1 VSHRRRL
8 LLIALVLGAT
18 GLYALW
24 RAPEW
29 GARLVE
35 HQLGRYFKRPVKVE
49 AITVRPGTLEI
60 EVHGLRV
67 GGISPDAP
75 PFLEVPSARVRP
87 SFAPLRGNRIVLS
100 RVRLEG
106 LRLRINAFPSPPL
119 GPGGDDIP
127 KFGGGGKGGG
137 LQVSIQRFV
146 IVGGEF
152 LLNHERVPLDLDLP
166 DFHGRLSGRPEGGLA
181 GHISFEPG
189 RLKMGTAPELP
200 VGTEI
205 DVVVHRGV
213 VDVQG
218 ARLVAEKTNL
228 TYHGRIRLSGRPQ
241 GQMSLEGPV
250 DLAVLE
256 RYVFRSGL
264 GLEGAAR
271 WSGLLSID
279 GSRLRIEGRM
289 EGTDGAFMGVAVPR
303 FAGWLSYDGT
313 TGLVM
318 RDLDVDALGGSA
330 RLAVDVPPT
339 ATRRPVHIRGPVREV
354 DGEGILR
361 MLFGW
366 GDMRLGT
373 AATGDVDVSWP
384 KGKNRLLSGTIG
396 VDLGERA
403 DGRTPLSGRLDWRA
417 EDGRQTYERALLR
430 GPGMTG
436 LVSGEVDVED
446 HARLAVEGETSDLA
460 ATDAVLTQVRR
471 ALGNP
476 EAQPSGFTG
485 AGTFRGRW
493 RGTVDWP
500 VFDGRFDGAGV
511 GYAGVD
517 WGRAEWTGTFDTA
530 AESVESRPLV
540 LRKGAGEIVWN
551 GRSEIGWFGL
561 RDALDGRGRA
571 SEWPVEDLVTFME
584 WDVVA
589 TGLVT
594 GEASVRGRR
603 SAPEGEAK
611 GTARGGRY
619 YAIPYDEARIESRW
633 KGRVAEVTEGE
644 VHLGGGTVAFRGS
657 VTDDGVYDGTGEMEG
672 VDLGAL
678 APGPVPGVAYG
689 GRLSGRLAMQGTLV
703 RPRLRATLS
712 SPRLFLGDEGIG
724 ILDAHLVGAG
734 DGRVVID
741 GTCRSAR
748 VDVAL
753 AGAVDAVPPYAA
765 DLTLSAR
772 STSLDPFLRAV
783 QPALPAALAVVATG
797 EVRLRGPLETPA
809 GIRAEAVVPDLQL
822 LLPDFPVRSREPV
835 RLTFSGG
842 RLELADFHLAGEGTD
857 LAVTGG
863 VDVLG
868 EGPLAVSAR
877 GRADLR
883 ALSLVTRRLR
893 GAGSARLAVDV
904 SGTRAAPRVLGTL
917 DLEGAGLRVRGFPHG
932 VEGLQGRVRFTERA
946 AELEGVNGTL
956 AGGRLTLE
964 GQAAYT
970 GGRLTSYDIRPVARG
985 LALRYPEGL
994 RSLVD
999 AELRLF
1005 GDAGKQWI
1013 TGAVDVRQA
1022 LYTKR
1027 YDVASEILAARRVLP
1042 TPEAASPEEGAQLDL
1057 RVRAPGTVRIDNN
1070 LATLAASAD
1079 LSIQGTTQAPVVTGR
1094 AEIERGRV
1102 YFQGRT
1108 YVVQRGTLDFVNP
1121 QRLDPLFDIE
1131 AETRIR
1137 SYRVTLRVSGTLE
1150 RVTPTLT
1157 SDPPL
1162 SSLQILALLAGQD
1175 ETEVAN
1181 LTQTQA
1187 RQSQTQLAAA
1197 GAATL
1202 AAGRISESV
1211 GLEREAERLFGLN
1224 RFSIDPSL
1232 LRGAGT
1238 TPTARVTVG
1247 KRLSPD
1253 LNVLYS
1259 QDLRGTGSGTEER
1272 ILAVEYT
1279 LTDRYSLLLTY
1290 TDPGTAKTGVE
1301 KGWGF
1306 DVRIR
1311 QSR

>member
-1 VSHRRRL
+1 MSRRRRL

-18 GLYALW
+18 AVYALW
-24 RAPEW
+24 RAPDW
-29 GARLVE
+29 SARLIE
-35 HQLGRYFKRPVKVE
+35 HALAGYFHRSAHVE
-49 AITVRPGTLEI
+49 AITVRPRTLEL
-60 EVHGLRV
+60 EVRGLRV
-67 GGISPDAP
+67 AGISPEAP
-75 PFLEVPSARVRP
+75 PFLEVPSARIRP
-87 SFAPLRGNRIVLS
+87 SFAPVRGGRLVLS
-100 RVRLEG
+100 RVRVEG

-127 KFGGGGKGGG
+127 KMGGGRGGG
-137 LQVSIQRFV
+137 LQVSIQRVV

-152 LLNHERVPLDLDLP
+152 ILNHERVPLDVDLP
-166 DFHGRLSGRPEGGLA
+166 DFHGRLVGRAEGGLA
-181 GHISFEPG
+181 GHISFQPG
-189 RLKMGTAPELP
+189 RLQMGSAPPLP

-228 TYHGRIRLSGRPQ
+228 AYRGRIRLGGRPQ
-241 GQMSLEGPV
+241 GQLSLDGPV

-256 RYVFRSGL
+256 KHVFRTGL
-264 GLEGAAR
+264 GLHGAASWR
-271 WSGLLSID
+271 GLLSID

-289 EGTDGAFMGVAVPR
+289 EGVGGAFMGVAVPR
-303 FAGWLSYDGT
+303 FASGLSYDGSS
-313 TGLVM
+313 GLVM
-318 RDLDVDALGGSA
+318 RDLDVDALGGQA
-330 RLAVDVPPT
+330 WLAVDVPPT
-339 ATRRPVHIRGPVREV
+339 ATHRPVHIRGPVRDV

-366 GDMRLGT
+366 GELALGT

-396 VDLGERA
+396 VDLAERP
-403 DGRTPLSGRLDWRA
+403 DGRTPLAGRFDWRA
-417 EDGRQTYERALLR
+417 EDGRQTYERVVLR
-430 GPGMTG
+430 GPGTSGTVTG
-436 LVSGEVDVED
+436 DVDAQD
-446 HARLAVEGETSDLA
+446 RARLEVQGETNDLA
-460 ATDAVLTQVRR
+460 ATETLLTRVRR
-471 ALGNP
+471 ALGNA
-476 EAQPSGFTG
+476 EAQPAGFGGSGS
-485 AGTFRGRW
+485 FRGLW

-500 VFDGRFDGAGV
+500 IFDGRFDGDDV
-511 GYAGVD
+511 TYAGVD
-517 WGRAEWTGTFDTA
+517 WGHAQWTGTFDTA
-530 AESVESRPLV
+530 AESVQSRPLV
-540 LRKGAGEIVWN
+540 LRKGAGQIVWN
-551 GRSEIGWFGL
+551 GLTQVGWFGT
-561 RDALDGRGRA
+561 RDAIDGRGRA
-571 SEWPVEDLVTFME
+571 TAWPVEDLVKFME

-589 TGLVT
+589 TGLMT

-619 YAIPYDEARIESRW
+619 YAIPYDEARLESRW
-633 KGRVAEVTEGE
+633 KGHVAEVTRGE
-644 VHLGGGTVAFRGS
+644 VRLGGGTLTFRGS
-657 VTDDGVYDGTGEMEG
+657 VTDDGVYDGTGEMDG
-672 VDLGAL
+672 VDIGAL
-678 APGPVPGVAYG
+678 VPAPLPTAAFG

-712 SPRLFLGDEGIG
+712 SARLFLGDEGIG
-724 ILDAHLVGAG
+724 ALDARLVGTG
-734 DGRVVID
+734 DGRVVVD

-748 VDVAL
+748 MDLAL
-753 AGAVDAVPPYAA
+753 AGSVGASPPYAA
-765 DLTLSAR
+765 DLTLNAR
-772 STSLDPFLRAV
+772 STSLDPFLRAL
-783 QPALPAALAVVATG
+783 QPTLPAAVALVATG
-797 EVRLRGPLETPA
+797 DVRVRGPLESPA
-809 GIRAEAVVPDLQL
+809 GIRAEATVPDLQL
-822 LLPDFPVRSREPV
+822 LLPEFAVRSSAPV
-835 RLTFSGG
+835 RLTFAGG
-842 RLELADFHLAGEGTD
+842 RLDLADLHLAGEGTD

-863 VDVLG
+863 LDALG
-868 EGPLAVSAR
+868 DGPLAVAVR
-877 GRADLR
+877 GNADLR
-883 ALSLVTRRLR
+883 ALSLLTRQLR
-893 GAGSARLAVDV
+893 GAGAARLAVDI

-932 VEGLQGRVRFTERA
+932 VEGLQGRVRFTETS
-946 AELEGVNGTL
+946 AELEGVSGTV
-956 AGGRLTLE
+956 AGGQLTLE
-964 GQAAYT
+964 GQAAYS
-970 GGRLTSYDIRPVARG
+970 GGRLTSYDVRPIARG

-999 AELRLF
+999 GDLRLF
-1005 GDAGKQWI
+1005 GDATKQWI
-1013 TGAVDVRQA
+1013 TGTVDLRQA

-1027 YDVASEILAARRVLP
+1027 YDVASEILGARRALP
-1042 TPEAASPEEGAQLDL
+1042 APQVGSTDEGAQLDL
-1057 RVRAPGTVRIDNN
+1057 RVRAPGTLRIDNN

-1079 LSIQGTTQAPVVTGR
+1079 LRVQGTTRSPVVTGR
-1094 AEIERGRV
+1094 AEIERGRL

-1108 YVVQRGTLDFVNP
+1108 YVVQKGTLDFVNP
-1121 QRLDPLFDIE
+1121 RRLDPLFDIE
-1131 AETRIR
+1131 ATTRIR
-1137 SYRVTLRVSGTLE
+1137 SYQVTLHVSGTLE

-1175 ETEVAN
+1175 ETQVAN

-1187 RQSQTQLAAA
+1187 RQSQAQLAAA

-1202 AAGRISESV
+1202 AAGRLSESV

-1232 LRGAGT
+1232 LRGASS

-1247 KRLSPD
+1247 KRILTPD

-1259 QDLRGTGSGTEER
+1259 QDLRGTEER
-1272 ILAVEYT
+1272 ILAIEYL
-1279 LTDRYSLLLTY
+1279 LTDRFSLLLTR

-1301 KGWGF
+1301 RGWSF

>member
-1 VSHRRRL
+1 LSRRRRL

-18 GLYALW
+18 AAYAVW
-24 RAPEW
+24 RAPDW

-35 HQLGRYFKRPVKVE
+35 HALAGYFHRPVQVA
-49 AITVRPGTLEI
+49 AITLRPRTLEV

-67 GGISPDAP
+67 GGLTPEAP

-87 SFAPLRGNRIVLS
+87 SFALVRGSRLVLS

-106 LRLRINAFPSPPL
+106 LRLRIHAFPSPPL

-127 KFGGGGKGGG
+127 KMGGGRGGG
-137 LQVSIQRFV
+137 VQVSIQRLV
-146 IVGGEF
+146 IVRGEF
-152 LLNHERVPLDLDLP
+152 VLDHRRVPLDVDLP
-166 DFHGRLSGRPEGGLA
+166 DFHGRLLGRPEGGLA
-181 GHISFEPG
+181 GHISFGPG
-189 RLKMGTAPELP
+189 RLRMGKAPELP

-228 TYHGRIRLSGRPQ
+228 QYRGRIRLGGRPQ
-241 GQMSLEGPV
+241 GQLSLRGPV

-264 GLEGAAR
+264 GLQGAAV
-271 WSGLLSID
+271 WNGLLSID

-289 EGTDGAFMGVAVPR
+289 QGRGGAFMGVAVPR
-303 FAGWLSYDGT
+303 FASWLSYDGT
-313 TGLVM
+313 SGLEM
-318 RDLDVDALGGSA
+318 RDLDVDALGGQA

-339 ATRRPVHIRGPVREV
+339 ATRRPVHIRGPLRAA
-354 DGEGILR
+354 DGEGLLR
-361 MLFGW
+361 MIFGW
-366 GDMRLGT
+366 GDMGVGT

-384 KGKNRLLSGTIG
+384 RGKSRLVSGRIG
-396 VDLGERA
+396 VDLAERP
-403 DGRTPLSGRLDWRA
+403 DGRFPLAGRVDWSA
-417 EDGRQTYERALLR
+417 VDGRQTYERAVLH
-430 GPGMTG
+430 GPGTSGTVTG
-436 LVSGEVDVED
+436 DVDAENR
-446 HARLAVEGETSDLA
+446 ARLAVQGQTDDLA
-460 ATDAVLTQVRR
+460 ATEALLTRIRR
-471 ALGNP
+471 ALGNA
-476 EAQPSGFTG
+476 EAQPAGFSGSG
-485 AGTFRGRW
+485 SFRGLW

-500 VFDGRFDGAGV
+500 IFDGRFAGEDV
-511 GYAGVD
+511 AYAGVN
-517 WGRAEWTGTFDTA
+517 WGRARWTGTFDTA
-530 AESVESRPLV
+530 AESVQSRPLV
-540 LRKGAGEIVWN
+540 LRKGAGDIVWN
-551 GRSEIGWFGL
+551 GLTQVGWFGTK
-561 RDALDGRGRA
+561 DAIDGRGRA
-571 SEWPVEDLVTFME
+571 TAWPVEDLVKFME

-589 TGLVT
+589 TGLLS

-611 GTARGGRY
+611 GTARAGRY

-633 KGRVAEVTEGE
+633 KGHVAEVTRGE
-644 VHLGGGTVAFRGS
+644 VRLGGGTLGFRGS

-678 APGPVPGVAYG
+678 APAPVPGAPLG
-689 GRLSGRLAMQGTLV
+689 GRLSGRLALQGTLV

-712 SPRLFLGDEGIG
+712 SPRIFLGDEGIG
-724 ILDAHLVGAG
+724 AVDARLVGTG
-734 DGRVVID
+734 DGRIAVD
-741 GTCRSAR
+741 GSCRSAR

-753 AGAVDAVPPYAA
+753 AGAVGASPPYAA

-772 STSLDPFLRAV
+772 ATSLDPFLRAV
-783 QPALPAALAVVATG
+783 QPTLPATIAVVASG
-797 EVRLRGPLETPA
+797 EVRVRGPLESPA
-809 GIRAEAVVPDLQL
+809 GIRVEATVPDLQL
-822 LLPDFPVRSREPV
+822 LLPEFAVRSRAPV
-835 RLTFSGG
+835 RLTFADGH
-842 RLELADFHLAGEGTD
+842 LELADLQLTGEGTD
-857 LAVTGG
+857 VAVTGG
-863 VDVLG
+863 LDVLG
-868 EGPLAVSAR
+868 DGPLAVAVR
-877 GRADLR
+877 GQADLS

-893 GAGSARLAVDV
+893 GAGAARLAVDI

-917 DLEGAGLRVRGFPHG
+917 DLDGAGLRVRGFPHG
-932 VEGLQGRVRFTERA
+932 VEGLHGRVRFTESS
-946 AELEGVNGTL
+946 AELEGVSGTV
-956 AGGRLTLE
+956 AGGQLTVE
-964 GQAAYT
+964 GQAAYS
-970 GGRLTSYDIRPVARG
+970 GGRLSSYDIRPVARG

-994 RSLVD
+994 RSVVD
-999 AELRLF
+999 ADLRLF
-1005 GDAGKQWI
+1005 GDATKQWI
-1013 TGAVDVRQA
+1013 TGTVDLRQA

-1027 YDVASEILAARRVLP
+1027 YDVASEILGARRALP
-1042 TPEAASPEEGAQLDL
+1042 TPEASSLDEGAQLDL

-1079 LSIQGTTQAPVVTGR
+1079 LQVQGTTRAPVVTGR
-1094 AEIERGRV
+1094 AEIERGRL

-1108 YVVQRGTLDFVNP
+1108 YVIQKGTLDFVNP
-1121 QRLDPLFDIE
+1121 RRLDPLFDIE
-1131 AETRIR
+1131 AVTRIR
-1137 SYRVTLRVSGTLE
+1137 AYQVTLRVSGTLE

-1175 ETEVAN
+1175 ETQVAN

-1187 RQSQTQLAAA
+1187 RQSQAQLAAA
-1197 GAATL
+1197 GAAQL
-1202 AAGRISESV
+1202 AAGRLSESV

-1232 LRGAGT
+1232 LRGASS

-1247 KRLSPD
+1247 KRILTPD

-1259 QDLRGTGSGTEER
+1259 QDLRGTEER
-1272 ILAVEYT
+1272 ILAIEYL
-1279 LTDRYSLLLTY
+1279 LTDRFSLLLTR

-1301 KGWGF
+1301 RGWSF

>member
-1 VSHRRRL
+1 M
-8 LLIALVLGAT
+8 
-18 GLYALW
+18 
-24 RAPEW
+24 
-29 GARLVE
+29 
-35 HQLGRYFKRPVKVE
+35 
-49 AITVRPGTLEI
+49 
-60 EVHGLRV
+60 
-67 GGISPDAP
+67 
-75 PFLEVPSARVRP
+75 
-87 SFAPLRGNRIVLS
+87 
-100 RVRLEG
+100 
-106 LRLRINAFPSPPL
+106 
-119 GPGGDDIP
+119 GD
-127 KFGGGGKGGG
+127 
-137 LQVSIQRFV
+137 
-146 IVGGEF
+146 
-152 LLNHERVPLDLDLP
+152 
-166 DFHGRLSGRPEGGLA
+166 
-181 GHISFEPG
+181 
-189 RLKMGTAPELP
+189 APELP

-228 TYHGRIRLSGRPQ
+228 AYHGRIRLSGRPQ
-241 GQMSLEGPV
+241 GQLSLEGPV

-256 RYVFRSGL
+256 RHVFRSGL
-264 GLEGAAR
+264 GFEGAAR
-271 WSGLLSID
+271 WNGLLSID

-289 EGTDGAFMGVAVPR
+289 EGTGGAFMGVAVPR

-330 RLAVDVPPT
+330 RLAIDVPPT

-354 DGEGILR
+354 DGEGMLR

-396 VDLGERA
+396 VDLAERA

-417 EDGRQTYERALLR
+417 EDGRQTYERAVLR

-436 LVSGEVDVED
+436 QRHRRGGRGGPGAPRRRGGDRGPRRD
-446 HARLAVEGETSDLA
+446 RGRAHPGAPGARQPRGPAGRVHRDRDLP
-460 ATDAVLTQVRR
+460 R
-471 ALGNP
+471 ALARHGGLAGLRGP
-476 EAQPSGFTG
+476 LRRRGGGLRRGGLGARRVDGDPRHRTPS
-485 AGTFRGRW
+485 
-493 RGTVDWP
+493 P
-500 VFDGRFDGAGV
+500 SS
-511 GYAGVD
+511 
-517 WGRAEWTGTFDTA
+517 RARSCCA
-530 AESVESRPLV
+530 RAR
-540 LRKGAGEIVWN
+540 GEIVWN
-551 GRSEIGWFGL
+551 GLSEIGWFGL

-633 KGRVAEVTEGE
+633 KGRVAEVTQGE
-644 VHLGGGTVAFRGS
+644 VRLGGGTVAFRGS
-657 VTDDGVYDGTGEMEG
+657 VTDDGVYDGTGEMED

-678 APGPVPGVAYG
+678 APAPAPGVAYG

-712 SPRLFLGDEGIG
+712 APRLFLGDEGVG
-724 ILDAHLVGAG
+724 ALDARLVGTG

-748 VDVAL
+748 VDLAL
-753 AGAVDAVPPYAA
+753 AGAVGALPPYAA

-783 QPALPAALAVVATG
+783 QPALPAALALVATG

-822 LLPDFPVRSREPV
+822 LLPDFPVRSREPA

-999 AELRLF
+999 ADLRLF

-1013 TGAVDVRQA
+1013 TGTVDVRQA

-1027 YDVASEILAARRVLP
+1027 YDVASEILATRRALPVPEASSLEEGSTARSARAGAGHRAHRQQPRHPHGERRPLHPGHDAGAGGDRARGDRARAGLLPGADLRRPARHPRLRQPPAARPALRHRGRDPHPVVPGDPARLRHPGARHPHAHLRPAAVVAPDPGPPRRAGRDRGRQPHPDPGPPEPGPARGGGRGDAGGRPALRVGGARARRRSGSSASTASRSTRRSCAERAP
-1042 TPEAASPEEGAQLDL
+1042 PPPRASPS
-1057 RVRAPGTVRIDNN
+1057 
-1070 LATLAASAD
+1070 ASG
-1079 LSIQGTTQAPVVTGR
+1079 SP
-1094 AEIERGRV
+1094 
-1102 YFQGRT
+1102 
-1108 YVVQRGTLDFVNP
+1108 
-1121 QRLDPLFDIE
+1121 
-1131 AETRIR
+1131 
-1137 SYRVTLRVSGTLE
+1137 
-1150 RVTPTLT
+1150 PT
-1157 SDPPL
+1157 
-1162 SSLQILALLAGQD
+1162 
-1175 ETEVAN
+1175 
-1181 LTQTQA
+1181 
-1187 RQSQTQLAAA
+1187 
-1197 GAATL
+1197 
-1202 AAGRISESV
+1202 
-1211 GLEREAERLFGLN
+1211 
-1224 RFSIDPSL
+1224 
-1232 LRGAGT
+1232 
-1238 TPTARVTVG
+1238 
-1247 KRLSPD
+1247 
-1253 LNVLYS
+1253 
-1259 QDLRGTGSGTEER
+1259 
-1272 ILAVEYT
+1272 
-1279 LTDRYSLLLTY
+1279 
-1290 TDPGTAKTGVE
+1290 
-1301 KGWGF
+1301 
-1306 DVRIR
+1306 
-1311 QSR
+1311 

>member
-1 VSHRRRL
+1 VSRRRRL

-18 GLYALW
+18 GVYALW
-24 RAPEW
+24 RAPDW

-35 HQLGRYFKRPVKVE
+35 HQLGRYFNRPVRVE
-49 AITVRPGTLEI
+49 AITLRPRTLEL
-60 EVHGLRV
+60 ELRGLRV
-67 GGISPDAP
+67 GGVSPGAP

-87 SFAPLRGNRIVLS
+87 SFAPLRGSRIVLS
-100 RVRLEG
+100 RVRVEG

-127 KFGGGGKGGG
+127 KLGGGRRGGG

-166 DFHGRLSGRPEGGLA
+166 DFHGRLVSRPEGGLA
-181 GHISFEPG
+181 GHVSFEPG
-189 RLKMGTAPELP
+189 RLKMGAAPELP

-213 VDVQG
+213 LDVQG
-218 ARLVAEKTNL
+218 ARVVAENTNL
-228 TYHGRIRLSGRPQ
+228 AYRGRIRLSGRPQ
-241 GQMSLEGPV
+241 GQLRLVGSA

-256 RYVFRSGL
+256 KHVFRSGL
-264 GLEGAAR
+264 GFAGTAR
-271 WSGLLSID
+271 WDGVLSID
-279 GSRLRIEGRM
+279 GSRLRIEGRL

-303 FAGWLSYDGT
+303 FASWLSYDGT
-313 TGLVM
+313 AGLVM
-318 RDLDVDALGGSA
+318 RDLDMDALGGSA
-330 RLAVDVPPT
+330 RLAIDVPPT
-339 ATRRPVHIRGPVREV
+339 ATRRPVHIRGPAREV

-361 MLFGW
+361 MIFGW
-366 GDMRLGT
+366 GDMGIGT

-384 KGKNRLLSGTIG
+384 RGRNRLVSGTIG
-396 VDLGERA
+396 VDLAERA
-403 DGRTPLSGRLDWRA
+403 DGRYPLHGRLDWRA
-417 EDGRQTYERALLR
+417 VDGRQTYEHALVR
-430 GPGMTG
+430 GPGMRG
-436 LVSGEVDVED
+436 SVRGEVDAED
-446 HARLAVEGETSDLA
+446 RARLDVEGETENLA
-460 ATDAVLTQVRR
+460 TTEAVMTRLRR

-476 EAQPSGFTG
+476 EAQPAGFTG
-485 AGTFRGRW
+485 AGAFRGRW

-500 VFDGRFDGAGV
+500 VFDGRFEGSGV

-517 WGRAEWTGTFDTA
+517 WGRAEWAGTFDTA

-540 LRKGAGEIVWN
+540 LRKGEGEIVWN
-551 GRSEIGWFGL
+551 GRSDIGWFGL

-571 SEWPVEDLVTFME
+571 SAWPVHDLVTFME

-594 GEASVRGRR
+594 GEAVVRGRR

-611 GTARGGRY
+611 GTARGGHY
-619 YAIPYDEARIESRW
+619 YTIPYDEARIESRW
-633 KGRVAEVTEGE
+633 KGSVAEVTSGE
-644 VHLGGGTVAFRGS
+644 VYLGGGTASFRGS
-657 VTDDGVYDGTGEMEG
+657 VTDDGVYDGTAEMVG
-672 VDLGAL
+672 VDLGAI
-678 APGPVPGVAYG
+678 APAPAPGVAYG
-689 GRLSGRLAMQGTLV
+689 GRLSGRLALQGTLV

-712 SPRLFLGDEGIG
+712 SKHLFFGDEGIG
-724 ILDAHLVGAG
+724 ALDARLVGTG
-734 DGRVVID
+734 DGRVAID

-753 AGAVDAVPPYAA
+753 AGAVGALPPYAA
-765 DLTLSAR
+765 DVTLSAR
-772 STSLDPFLRAV
+772 STSLDPFLRAL
-783 QPALPAALAVVATG
+783 QPALPASLALVATG

-893 GAGSARLAVDV
+893 AAGSARLAVDV
-904 SGTRAAPRVLGTL
+904 SGTRAVPRVLGTL

-932 VEGLQGRVRFTERA
+932 VEGLRGRVRFTERS
-946 AELEGVNGTL
+946 AELEDVSGTL
-956 AGGRLTLE
+956 AGGELTLE
-964 GQAAYT
+964 GQAAYAS
-970 GGRLTSYDIRPVARG
+970 GRLTSYDVRPVARG

-1005 GDAGKQWI
+1005 GDGAKQWI
-1013 TGAVDVRQA
+1013 TGTVDLRQA

-1027 YDVASEILAARRVLP
+1027 YDVASELLGARRVLP
-1042 TPEAASPEEGAQLDL
+1042 PPEAASPEEGAQLDL

-1079 LSIQGTTQAPVVTGR
+1079 LQVQGTTQAPVVTGR
-1094 AEIERGRV
+1094 AEIDRGRL

-1108 YVVQRGTLDFVNP
+1108 YVIQRGVLDFVNP
-1121 QRLDPLFDIE
+1121 RRLDPLFDIE

-1137 SYRVTLRVSGTLE
+1137 AYRVTLRVSGTLE

-1187 RQSQTQLAAA
+1187 RQSQAQLAAA

-1202 AAGRISESV
+1202 AAGRLSESV

-1247 KRLSPD
+1247 KRILTPD

-1259 QDLRGTGSGTEER
+1259 QDLRGTEER
-1272 ILAVEYT
+1272 VLAIEYILS
-1279 LTDRYSLLLTY
+1279 DRFSLLLTQ
-1290 TDPGTAKTGVE
+1290 TDPGQAKTGAE
-1301 KGWGF
+1301 RGWAF

>member
-1 VSHRRRL
+1 VSRRRRL

-18 GLYALW
+18 AIYALW

-35 HQLGRYFKRPVKVE
+35 HALARYFKRPVQVE
-49 AITVRPGTLEI
+49 AITVRPRTLEL

-87 SFAPLRGNRIVLS
+87 SFAPVRGNRLVLS
-100 RVRLEG
+100 RVRVQG

-127 KFGGGGKGGG
+127 KMGGGRGGG
-137 LQVSIQRFV
+137 LQVSIQRLV

-152 LLNHERVPLDLDLP
+152 ILDHRRVPLDVDLP
-166 DFHGRLSGRPEGGLA
+166 DFHGRLVGRPEGGLA

-189 RLKMGTAPELP
+189 RLRMGNAPELP

-218 ARLVAEKTNL
+218 GRLLAEKTNL
-228 TYHGRIRLSGRPQ
+228 EYRGRIRLAGRPQ
-241 GQMSLEGPV
+241 GQISLQGPV

-256 RYVFRSGL
+256 KHVFRSGL
-264 GLEGAAR
+264 GLGGASG

-289 EGTDGAFMGVAVPR
+289 EGTGGAFMGVAIPR
-303 FAGWLSYDGT
+303 FAGWLSYDGSA
-313 TGLVM
+313 GLVM
-318 RDLDVDALGGSA
+318 RDLDVDALGGQA
-330 RLAVDVPPT
+330 WLAVDVPPT
-339 ATRRPVHIRGPVREV
+339 ATRRPVHIRGPLREA
-354 DGEGILR
+354 DGEGLLR
-361 MLFGW
+361 MVFGW
-366 GDMRLGT
+366 GDMGVGT

-384 KGKNRLLSGTIG
+384 RGKSRLVSGTIG
-396 VDLGERA
+396 VDLAERA
-403 DGRTPLSGRLDWRA
+403 DGRFPIAGRVDWRA
-417 EDGRQTYERALLR
+417 EDGRQTYERVVLR
-430 GPGMTG
+430 GPGTTG
-436 LVSGEVDVED
+436 SATGEVDAED
-446 HARLAVEGETSDLA
+446 RARLEFQGDTKDLA
-460 ATDAVLTQVRR
+460 ATDTLLTRVRR
-471 ALGNP
+471 ALGNA
-476 EAQPSGFTG
+476 EAQPAGFRG
-485 AGTFRGRW
+485 AGSFRGLW

-500 VFDGRFDGAGV
+500 IFDGRFDGEGV
-511 GYAGVD
+511 AYAGVD
-517 WGRAEWTGTFDTA
+517 WGRAQWTGTFDTA

-540 LRKGAGEIVWN
+540 LRKGTGEIVWN
-551 GRSEIGWFGL
+551 GLTQIGWFGL
-561 RDALDGRGRA
+561 RDAIEGRGRA
-571 SEWPVEDLVTFME
+571 SAWPVEDLVTFME

-589 TGLVT
+589 TGLVS

-603 SAPEGEAK
+603 SAPEGEGR
-611 GTARGGRY
+611 GTARAGRY
-619 YAIPYDEARIESRW
+619 YAIPYDEAHVESRW
-633 KGRVAEVTEGE
+633 KAGVAEVTRGE
-644 VHLGGGTVAFRGS
+644 ARLGGGTLAFRGS

-678 APGPVPGVAYG
+678 TPAPLPAAAFG

-724 ILDAHLVGAG
+724 ALDARLVGTG
-734 DGRVVID
+734 DGQVVVD

-753 AGAVDAVPPYAA
+753 AGAVGAFPPYAA
-765 DLTLSAR
+765 DLTLEAR
-772 STSLDPFLRAV
+772 STSLDPFLRAL
-783 QPALPAALAVVATG
+783 QPTLPAALALVATG
-797 EVRLRGPLETPA
+797 EVRVRGPLEAPA

-822 LLPDFPVRSREPV
+822 LLPDFAVRSREPV
-835 RLTFSGG
+835 RVTFSGG
-842 RLELADFHLAGEGTD
+842 RLELADLHLAGEGTD

-863 VDVLG
+863 LDVLG
-868 EGPLAVSAR
+868 DGPLALAVR

-883 ALSLVTRRLR
+883 ALSLLTRRLR
-893 GAGSARLAVDV
+893 GAGAVRLAVDV
-904 SGTRAAPRVLGTL
+904 SGARQAPRVLGTL

-932 VEGLQGRVRFTERA
+932 IEGMEGRVRFTESS
-946 AELEGVNGTL
+946 AELEGVSGTV
-956 AGGRLTLE
+956 AGGQLTLE
-964 GQAAYT
+964 GQAAYA
-970 GGRLTSYDIRPVARG
+970 GGRLTSYDVRPVARG

-999 AELRLF
+999 ADLRLF
-1005 GDAGKQWI
+1005 GDAAKQWI
-1013 TGAVDVRQA
+1013 TGTVDLRQA

-1027 YDVASEILAARRVLP
+1027 YDVASELLGARRVLP
-1042 TPEAASPEEGAQLDL
+1042 APETGSLEESAQLDL

-1079 LSIQGTTQAPVVTGR
+1079 LSIQGTTAAPVVTGR
-1094 AEIERGRV
+1094 AEIDRGRL

-1108 YVVQRGTLDFVNP
+1108 YVIQKGTLDFVNP
-1121 QRLDPLFDIE
+1121 RRLDPLFDIE
-1131 AETRIR
+1131 AVTRIR
-1137 SYRVTLRVSGTLE
+1137 AYQVTLRVSGTLE

-1187 RQSQTQLAAA
+1187 RQNQADLAVA

-1202 AAGRISESV
+1202 AAGRLSESV

-1232 LRGAGT
+1232 LRGASS

-1247 KRLSPD
+1247 KRILTPD

-1259 QDLRGTGSGTEER
+1259 QDLRGTEER
-1272 ILAVEYT
+1272 ILAVEYL
-1279 LTDRYSLLLTY
+1279 LTDRFSLLLTR

-1301 KGWGF
+1301 RGWSF